1 MGKILFLI
9 FEYVICEI
17 SRKSHLLSVLAHTS
31 KRKEKLEH
39 LRLINIIDYFQLT
52 LIYRQVL

>member
-17 SRKSHLLSVLAHTS
+17 SKKSHLLSVLAHTS

-39 LRLINIIDYFQLT
+39 LRLIHIIDCYL
-52 LIYRQVL
+52 R